1 MRKYDPKLLLH
12 AASIPDFLKKEF
24 RRRLGHN
31 ERYSLRAF
39 ARDLDLSP
47 SRLSETM
54 NLKSG
59 ISLPTVEKISSR
71 LKLSKS
77 ESGFL
82 RDLYLVDGKTN
93 RGTRDIAMKSLS
105 KARERTKI
113 KELDTEKFKVIAEWY
128 HTAILQMT
136 DLKQFR
142 PEIEWI
148 AIKLGIAPERSR
160 RAVERLFDL
169 GLLFK
174 DSQTAQWKQHPELMV
189 TESEIPATA
198 IRQYHRQ
205 MMQKAFRA
213 IDEVPVEH
221 RNVQSM
227 TFALPKDRYREVC
240 GKIQDLFK
248 EAWELSGSESK
259 DSNQESPKDSLY
271 AINVQFFPLIEPT
284 GNPSAYEPKG
294 KSK

>member
-1 MRKYDPKLLLH
+1 M
-12 AASIPDFLKKEF
+12 
-24 RRRLGHN
+24 RRLGQN
-31 ERYSLRAF
+31 ESYSLRAF

-59 ISLPTVEKISSR
+59 VSLPTVEKISAR

-136 DLKQFR
+136 DLNHFR
-142 PEIEWI
+142 PDIEWI
-148 AIKLGIAPERSR
+148 ANKLGIAPERSR

-169 GLLFK
+169 GLLFIEPSTGK
-174 DSQTAQWKQHPELMV
+174 WKQHPELMV

-213 IDEVPVEH
+213 IEDVPVER
-221 RNVQSM
+221 RNIQSM

-240 GKIQDLFK
+240 GKIQDLLK
-248 EAWELSGSESK
+248 EAWEISESESG
-259 DSNQESPKDSLY
+259 DSRKDSLY
-271 AINVQFFPLIEPT
+271 AINVQFFPLIETT
-284 GNPSAYEPKG
+284 GKPSAYEPKEN
-294 KSK
+294 KK

>member
-12 AASIPDFLKKEF
+12 AESIPDFLKKEF
-24 RRRLGHN
+24 LRRLGHN
-31 ERYSLRAF
+31 ESYSLRAF

-59 ISLPTVEKISSR
+59 VSLPTVEKISAH
-71 LKLSKS
+71 LNLSKS
-77 ESGFL
+77 ERGFL
-82 RDLYLVDGKTN
+82 RDLYLIDGKKN
-93 RGTRDIAMKSLS
+93 RGARDVALKSLS

-128 HTAILQMT
+128 HAAILQMT
-136 DLKQFR
+136 DLDQFR
-142 PEIEWI
+142 PDIEWI
-148 AIKLGIAPERSR
+148 AKKLGIAPERAR

-169 GLLFK
+169 GLLFEDTESGK
-174 DSQTAQWKQHPELMV
+174 WKQHPDLMI

-213 IDEVPVEH
+213 IEEVPVEK
-221 RNVQSM
+221 RNIQSM
-227 TFALPKDRYREVC
+227 TFALPKDRYRDVC
-240 GKIQDLFK
+240 EKIQTLLK
-248 EAWELSGSESK
+248 EAWELSESETK
-259 DSNQESPKDSLY
+259 DSSKDSLY
-271 AINVQFFPLIEPT
+271 AVNVQFFPLID
-284 GNPSAYEPKG
+284 PKG
-294 KSK
+294 TSK